1 MPLIFG
7 VLKDELNGVCCTSCH
22 LAQGTGGGEVQF
34 QVTLQGVTV
43 SNTQPQIF
51 PRQLINRDPDRL
63 GFFPGKK
70 KKEIL
75 PVFEWKGLM
84 LITLGSGEI
93 LVSGRLAT

>member
-1 MPLIFG
+1 MPLILG

-34 QVTLQGVTV
+34 QVTLHGVTV
-43 SNTQPQIF
+43 SNTQVQIF
-51 PRQLINRDPDRL
+51 PRQLI
-63 GFFPGKK
+63 KK

-93 LVSGRLAT
+93 LVSGGLAT